1 MKISFHLH
9 VNGNQFLYEKMSTRT
24 CFEKEAKDNSGMAY
38 CHLLKFSTTDQDTEY
53 EITFLLFI
61 GSTTS
66 LDNIN

>member
-1 MKISFHLH
+1 MKTSFHSHANELI
-9 VNGNQFLYEKMSTRT
+9 FILKMSIRT
-24 CFEKEAKDNSGMAY
+24 CFEKEVKDNSGMAY
-38 CHLLKFSTTDQDTEY
+38 CHLLKFSPTDQDTEC